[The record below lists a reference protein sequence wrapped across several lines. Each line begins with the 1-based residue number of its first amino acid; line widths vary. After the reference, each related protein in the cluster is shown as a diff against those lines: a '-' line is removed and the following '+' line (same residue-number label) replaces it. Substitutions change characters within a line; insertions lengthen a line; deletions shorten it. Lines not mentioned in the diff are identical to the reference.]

1 MSKSHTFAKV
11 AFVRSLFTLSLLWFL
26 LRFQPAPA
34 ATVVTATI
42 TFTNAA
48 NLVTA
53 AGTNATIT
61 VNSDVRTWTN
71 TITSAAT
78 QIPLTTIS
86 GTNIAQQ
93 VQNFLVHVASYPL
106 TSITPTSDG
115 ATYVSLRGASDVAM
129 DVSLSQTNWGVVTYV
144 TNTIGTAYTLR
155 LPITVESVANRTI
168 LADYLVDALALA
180 TTPITP
186 TTDAEL
192 LSGDTLATNVLTSS
206 LTSLG
211 ALTNLTVTNLTAIS
225 TITGSISGSAATVSD
240 AAITLAKMANL
251 AQDQFI
257 GRTTAS
263 TGVPETATITAAART
278 VLDDTTVSAMVDT
291 LGGTAATGTGAIVR
305 ASAPTLAGLT
315 LSGATDFGANT
326 IANFKSSVNAQTG
339 TTYTI
344 VAGDCGKVIT
354 ASNAAAITVTFT
366 TAFPDGCSASVLQL
380 GAGQVTIAVTGLTIR
395 SKLGHTKTSGQYAA
409 ITLLRI
415 GTDLWLT
422 GDGE

>member
-1 MSKSHTFAKV
+1 MSQSKTFAKV

-48 NLVTA
+48 NLVTS

-71 TITSAAT
+71 TITSVAT
-78 QIPLTTIS
+78 QIPLTASS

-93 VQNFLVHVASYPL
+93 VQNFLVHVAAYPL

-129 DVSLSQTNWGVVTYV
+129 GVSLSQTNWGVVTYV

-155 LPITVESVANRTI
+155 LPITVESVTNRTI
-168 LADYLVDALALA
+168 LANHIVDAIALA
-180 TTPITP
+180 TTPLAI
-186 TTDAEL
+186 
-192 LSGDTLATNVLTSS
+192 DTLE
-206 LTSLG
+206 
-211 ALTNLTVTNLTAIS
+211 NLTVTNLTAIS

-263 TGVPETATITAAART
+263 TGVPQTATITAAART

-339 TTYTI
+339 TTYTV

-354 ASNAAAITVTFT
+354 ASNASAITVTFT

>member
-1 MSKSHTFAKV
+1 MSQSKTFARV

-71 TITSAAT
+71 TITSVAT

-93 VQNFLVHVASYPL
+93 VQNFLVHIASYPL

-115 ATYVSLRGASDVAM
+115 ATYVSLRGANDLAM
-129 DVSLSQTNWGVVTYV
+129 DVSLSQTNWGAVTYV

-263 TGVPETATITAAART
+263 TGVPQTATITAAART

-305 ASAPTLAGLT
+305 ASAPTLSGLT

-326 IANFKSSVNAQTG
+326 IANFKSAVNAQTG
-339 TTYTI
+339 TTYTV

-354 ASNAAAITVTFT
+354 ASNASAITVTFT
-366 TAFPDGCSASVLQL
+366 TSFPDGCSASVLQL